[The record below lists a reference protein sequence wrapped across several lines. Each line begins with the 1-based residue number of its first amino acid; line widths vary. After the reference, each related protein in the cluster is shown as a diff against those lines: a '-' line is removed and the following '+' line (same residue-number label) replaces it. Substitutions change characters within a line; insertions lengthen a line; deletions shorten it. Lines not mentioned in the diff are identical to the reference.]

1 MSVSALHK
9 YDTTEAE
16 LLFQEFYGLSV
27 KASILPSERDQNFRI
42 TSGVGEEYVLK
53 LYAPET
59 DVDWLDAQDQLL
71 EQLSK
76 RDPSLPLP
84 KILPNNKGSIT
95 EKLVDPKG
103 EIRFIRALTWL
114 EGDVWSKAA
123 QKQELDFSQIGS
135 LMGCMDIAL
144 KPFTHKGAKR
154 TFLWDVAQ
162 ASAHRVFVPMI
173 EDENIKS
180 IVTDILDQFE
190 QDTSG
195 KLSRLPYQV
204 IHNDANDY
212 NILVD
217 GKGHIS
223 GLIDFGDF
231 IESHRVCELAVA
243 CAYAMLGQSDPVGR
257 ACDVVSGYHAENPLS
272 EDEIALLY
280 DLIRVRLAES
290 TCMAAQ
296 QYAANPDNEYLLI
309 SQKDIRDLLQRME
322 QINSKV
328 VHYRFRD
335 VCGLEACAGSRKLV
349 QWLSVNADKIG
360 PIVQHDLSPDNVLVL
375 DLSPISVNDEG
386 IPRSAEDATNVIFK
400 MMEDAGAA
408 VGVGSYLEDRDVYKG
423 DFFETVDPDEKRTVH
438 LGIDLFL
445 AAYEPLY
452 APLDGI
458 VRVHND
464 NTRDYDY
471 GPVVILEHETG
482 EGQIFYTKY
491 GHLSRTSLELWED
504 GKAFKKGDVIG
515 YLGPYPENGNWAPH
529 VHFQLLLDLMDMDN
543 NVCGV
548 AARSEINVWSSVCPS
563 PNLILGMKTKCQ
575 GSIVRNSKNIRAERS
590 RHLSPNLSLSYSDPL
605 KVIRAEGQ
613 YLYTDKNERYLD
625 MVNNVCHVGH
635 CHPRV
640 VAAATEQMPVLN
652 TNTRYMHDNIVNYAR
667 ELLSTFPEPL
677 EVCFFV
683 NSGSE
688 ANDLAL
694 RLSRNYTNSNDML
707 IVDHAYH
714 GNLTSLIDLSPYKFN
729 RKGGKGCPDHVKIC
743 PMPDGYRGPIKWDD
757 PECGSKYADMAI
769 EQLRALE
776 KEGRKPAA
784 FIAESLLGCGGQIVL
799 PEGYLSKVYDAVRE
813 AGGLCIADEV
823 QVGFGRVGSHMWGFE
838 LQDVVPDIVTLGK
851 PIGNG
856 HPLGAVITTR
866 AVADAF
872 FNGMEYFNTFG
883 GNPVSCA
890 IGLEVL
896 EVLRDERLQNNAAR
910 VGEHMMNGLRQMAD
924 RHPLIGEVRGRGLF
938 IGAELVR
945 DPQTLE
951 PATPEASQVVNLMK
965 DRGILLSTDGP
976 LDNVVKIKP
985 PICFSMDN
993 ADEFLREFD
1002 SCMGL
1007 VGQSS

>member
-1 MSVSALHK
+1 MSVSSLHK
-9 YDTTEAE
+9 YNTSEAE
-16 LLFQEFYGLSV
+16 FLFQEFYGLETI
-27 KASILPSERDQNFRI
+27 ATALPSERDQNFRVS
-42 TSGVGEEYVLK
+42 TVDGKSYVLK

-59 DVDWLDAQDQLL
+59 DFNWLDAQDKLL
-71 EQLSK
+71 KELAK
-76 RDPSLPLP
+76 RAPDLPLP
-84 KILPNNKGSIT
+84 RMLTNNKGAVTRKIS
-95 EKLVDPKG
+95 DPKG
-103 EIRFIRALTWL
+103 DVRFVRALTWR
-114 EGDVWSKAA
+114 EGEVWSKAA
-123 QKQELDFSQIGS
+123 EKQDLDFTQIGH
-135 LMGCMDIAL
+135 LMGRMDVAL
-144 KPFTHKGAKR
+144 KSFIHNGAKR
-154 TFLWDVAQ
+154 SFLWDVAQ
-162 ASAHRVFVPMI
+162 ASAHRAFVHMI
-173 EDENIKS
+173 EDEQTRNI
-180 IVTDILDQFE
+180 VMNILNLFE
-190 QDTSG
+190 EETSS
-195 KLSRLPYQV
+195 KLSRLPNQV

-217 GKGHIS
+217 EDGIIS

-231 IESHRVCELAVA
+231 IESHKICELAVA
-243 CAYAMLGQSDPVGR
+243 CAYAMLGQSDPIGK

-272 EDEIALLY
+272 EEEIALLY

-290 TCMAAQ
+290 ICMAAQ
-296 QYAANPDNEYLLI
+296 QHAADPENEYLLI
-309 SQKDIRDLLQRME
+309 SQKDVRGLLSCME
-322 QINSKV
+322 KINSKV

-335 VCGLEACAGSRKLV
+335 VCGLEACKGSRKLV
-349 QWLSVNADKIG
+349 QWLSAHADEIG

-400 MMEDAGAA
+400 MMEEAGAA

-445 AAYEPLY
+445 AAYEPLH

-471 GPVVILEHETG
+471 GPVVILEHKTDD
-482 EGQIFYTKY
+482 GQVFYTKY

-504 GKAFKKGDVIG
+504 GKEFKKGDVIG
-515 YLGPYPENGNWAPH
+515 FLGPYPENGNWAPH
-529 VHFQLLLDLMDMDN
+529 VHFQLLLDLMDMKND
-543 NVCGV
+543 VCGV
-548 AARSEINVWSSVCPS
+548 AARSEINVWASVCPS

-575 GSIVRNSKNIRAERS
+575 GDVVRTSKNIRSERA
-590 RHLSPNLSLSYSDPL
+590 RHLSPNLSLSYKDPL
-605 KVIRAEGQ
+605 KITRAERQ
-613 YLYTDKNERYLD
+613 YLYTDQGERYLD

-640 VAAATEQMPVLN
+640 VAAAAEQMPVLN
-652 TNTRYMHDNIVNYAR
+652 TNTRYLHDNVVNYAR
-667 ELLSTFPEPL
+667 ELLSTFPDPL

-694 RLSRNYTNSNDML
+694 RLSRNYTNSEDML

-743 PMPDGYRGPIKWDD
+743 PMPDGYRGPIKGDD
-757 PECGSKYADMAI
+757 PQCGSKYADMAI

-799 PEGYLSKVYDAVRE
+799 PQGYLAKVYDAVRE

-838 LQDVVPDIVTLGK
+838 LQNVVPDIVTLGK

-896 EVLRDERLQNNAAR
+896 QVLRDERLQNNAAR
-910 VGEHMMNGLRQMAD
+910 VGAHMMNSLKEMAG
-924 RHPLIGEVRGRGLF
+924 RHSLIGEVRGRGLF
-938 IGAELVR
+938 IGVELVR
-945 DPQTLE
+945 DAQSLE
-951 PATPEASQVVNLMK
+951 PATVEANRVVNLMK

-985 PICFSMDN
+985 PVCFSMES
-993 ADEFLREFD
+993 ADEFLCAFD

-1007 VGQSS
+1007 VGEKP

>member
-1 MSVSALHK
+1 MSVATLHK
-9 YDTTEAE
+9 YSTKEAE
-16 LLFQEFYGLSV
+16 VLFLEFYGLI
-27 KASILPSERDQNFRI
+27 ATATALPSERDLNFRM
-42 TSGVGEEYVLK
+42 TSEAGQEYVLK
-53 LYAPET
+53 LYVPET
-59 DVDWLDAQDQLL
+59 DMIWLDAQDKLL
-71 EQLSK
+71 QELAQ
-76 RDPSLPLP
+76 RDVDLPLP
-84 KILPNNKGSIT
+84 RIVQNKEGSTTKQI
-95 EKLVDPKG
+95 KDPSG
-103 EIRFIRALTWL
+103 EVRFIRALTWL
-114 EGDVWSKAA
+114 DGEVWNKAA
-123 QKQELDFSQIGS
+123 KTQALDFTQIGQ
-135 LMGCMDIAL
+135 LMGRMDVAL
-144 KPFTHKGAKR
+144 KSFLHKGAQR
-154 TFLWDVAQ
+154 SFLWDIAQ
-162 ASAHRVFVPMI
+162 APAHTAFVHLIDDPATRT
-173 EDENIKS
+173 
-180 IVTDILDQFE
+180 IVGSVLEKFE
-190 QDTSG
+190 VQTASN
-195 KLSRLPYQV
+195 LSRLPSQI

-217 GKGHIS
+217 GNGVIS

-231 IESHRVCELAVA
+231 IKSHRICELAVA
-243 CAYAMLGQSDPVGR
+243 CAYAMLGQRDPVGR
-257 ACDVVSGYHAENPLS
+257 ACDVVAGYHRVNPLLK
-272 EDEIALLY
+272 EEIALLY

-290 TCMAAQ
+290 CCMAAQ
-296 QYAANPDNEYLLI
+296 QYAADPGNEYLLI
-309 SQKDIRDLLQRME
+309 SQKDVRELLTRME
-322 QINSKV
+322 QINPQV

-335 VCGLEACAGSRKLV
+335 VCGLEACNGSRKIV
-349 QWLSVNADKIG
+349 QWLSANADKIG
-360 PIVQHDLSPDNVLVL
+360 PICQHDLTPDNVLVL
-375 DLSPISVNDEG
+375 DLSPLSVNDEG
-386 IPRSAEDATNVIFK
+386 IPHSAEDATNVIFSL
-400 MMEDAGAA
+400 MEEANAA
-408 VGVGSYLEDRDVYKG
+408 VGIGSYLEDRDVYKG
-423 DFFETVDPDEKRTVH
+423 DFFETVNPDEKRTVH

-445 AAYEPLY
+445 PAYEPLY
-452 APLDGI
+452 APLDGV

-471 GPVVILEHETG
+471 GPVVILEHKTD
-482 EGQIFYTKY
+482 EGDVFYTKY

-504 GKAFKKGDVIG
+504 GKAFKKGEVIG

-529 VHFQLLLDLMDMDN
+529 VHFQILIDLMGMEND
-543 NVCGV
+543 VCGV

-575 GSIVRNSKNIRAERS
+575 GSIVRNSKSIRGERS

-605 KVIRAEGQ
+605 KIIRGEGQ
-613 YLYTDKNERYLD
+613 FLYTDQGEKYLD

-640 VAAATEQMPVLN
+640 VAAAAEQMPVLN

-667 ELLSTFPEPL
+667 ELLATFPDPL
-677 EVCFFV
+677 EVCFFT

-694 RLSRNYTNSNDML
+694 RLSRNYTGSEDML

-743 PMPDGYRGPIKWDD
+743 PMPDGYRGPIKADD
-757 PECGSKYADMAI
+757 PDCGLKYADMAI
-769 EQLRALE
+769 EQLEALVE
-776 KEGRKPAA
+776 AGRKPAA

-799 PEGYLSKVYDAVRE
+799 PDGYLSKVYAAVRA

-823 QVGFGRVGSHMWGFE
+823 QVGFGRIGSHMWGFE

-896 EVLRDERLQNNAAR
+896 QIIRDERLQNNAGQVGQHIMDGLEQMLAR
-910 VGEHMMNGLRQMAD
+910 HALM
-924 RHPLIGEVRGRGLF
+924 GEVRGRGLF
-938 IGAELVR
+938 IGVELVR
-945 DPQTLE
+945 DHDSLE
-951 PATPEASQVVNLMK
+951 PATAEASQVVNLMK

-985 PICFSMDN
+985 PICFSMED
-993 ADEFLREFD
+993 ADHFLREFD
-1002 SCMGL
+1002 QCMSLIGYH
-1007 VGQSS
+1007 

>member
-1 MSVSALHK
+1 MSVDKLHV
-9 YDTTEAE
+9 YTESEAE
-16 LLFQEFYGLSV
+16 TLFQEFYGLDA
-27 KASILPSERDQNFRI
+27 KASSLPSERDQNFRMDAKEGQ
-42 TSGVGEEYVLK
+42 SYVLK

-59 DVDWLDAQDQLL
+59 DLCWLDAQDQLL
-71 EQLSK
+71 IELANQ
-76 RDPSLPLP
+76 DASLPLP
-84 KILPNNKGSIT
+84 RLIENKQKVTTDKITDCDGQ
-95 EKLVDPKG
+95 V
-103 EIRFIRALTWL
+103 RYIRALTWL
-114 EGDVWSKAA
+114 DGDVWNRAA
-123 QKQELDFSQIGS
+123 KEQKLDFSQIGA
-135 LMGCMDIAL
+135 LMGRMDLAL
-144 KPFTHKGAKR
+144 KSFMHAGADR

-162 ASAHRVFVPMI
+162 ASAHTAFVALI
-173 EDENIKS
+173 EDAAIRD
-180 IVTDILDQFE
+180 IVASILDKFSRE
-190 QDTSG
+190 TASA
-195 KLSRLPYQV
+195 LSRLPRQV

-217 GKGHIS
+217 KQGNIS

-231 IESHRVCELAVA
+231 IQSHRICEVAVA
-243 CAYAMLGQSDPVGR
+243 CAYAMLAQKDPVGR
-257 ACDVVSGYHAENPLS
+257 VCDVVSGYHKVNPLQ
-272 EDEIALLY
+272 EDELAILY

-290 TCMAAQ
+290 SCMAAQ
-296 QYAANPDNEYLLI
+296 QYAANPENEYLLI
-309 SQKDIRDLLQRME
+309 SQKDIRDLLLKME
-322 QINSKV
+322 QINPQV
-328 VHYRFRD
+328 VHYRLRD
-335 VCGLEACAGSRKLV
+335 VCGYEACAGSRKLE
-349 QWLSVNADKIG
+349 QWLLTNADKIG
-360 PIVQHDLSPDNVLVL
+360 PICQHDLSPENVLVL
-375 DLSPISVNDEG
+375 DLSPLSVNDEG
-386 IPRSAEDATNVIFK
+386 IPRSAKEATDVIFA
-400 MMEDAGAA
+400 MMEEAGAA
-408 VGVGSYLEDRDVYKG
+408 VGIGSYLEDRNVYKG

-445 AAYEPLY
+445 PADEPLY
-452 APLDGI
+452 APLDGV

-471 GPVVILEHETG
+471 GPVVILEHQTD

-529 VHFQLLLDLMDMDN
+529 VHFQLLLDLMGMEND
-543 NVCGV
+543 VCGV

-575 GSIVRNSKNIRAERS
+575 GDVSRSSKNIREERA
-590 RHLSPNLSLSYSDPL
+590 RHLSPNLSLSYAEPL
-605 KVIRAEGQ
+605 KIVRGEGQ
-613 YLYTDKNERYLD
+613 YLYTEQGEEYLD

-640 VAAATEQMPVLN
+640 VAAATGQMPVLN

-667 ELLSTFPEPL
+667 ELLATFPDSL
-677 EVCFFV
+677 EVCFFT

-694 RLSRNYTNSNDML
+694 RLSQNYTGQKDML

-729 RKGGKGCPDHVKIC
+729 RKGGKGCPDYVKIC
-743 PMPDGYRGPIKWDD
+743 PMPDGYRGPVKWDD
-757 PECGSKYADMAI
+757 PDCGEKYADMAI
-769 EQLRALE
+769 EQLEVLQ
-776 KEGRKPAA
+776 KQGRKPAA

-799 PEGYLSKVYDAVRE
+799 PDGYLKRVYGAVRR

-823 QVGFGRVGSHMWGFE
+823 QVGFGRIGSHMWGFE

-890 IGLEVL
+890 IGREVL
-896 EVLRDERLQNNAAR
+896 QVIRDERLQHNAGKVR
-910 VGEHMMNGLRQMAD
+910 QHILDGLTEMMD
-924 RHPLIGEVRGRGLF
+924 RYPLIGEVRGRGLF
-938 IGAELVR
+938 IGAELVYDR
-945 DPQTLE
+945 DTLE
-951 PATPEASQVVNLMK
+951 PATAEASKVVNLMK
-965 DRGILLSTDGP
+965 ERNILLSTDGP

-985 PICFSMDN
+985 PVCFTMEN
-993 ADEFLREFD
+993 ADQFLKEFD
-1002 SCMGL
+1002 DCMA
-1007 VGQSS
+1007 VISQA

>member
-1 MSVSALHK
+1 MSVDKLHV
-9 YDTTEAE
+9 YTTGEAE
-16 LLFQEFYGLSV
+16 ALFQEFYGLV
-27 KASILPSERDQNFRI
+27 AKATVLPSERDQNFRMD
-42 TSGVGEEYVLK
+42 TTTGESFVLK

-59 DVDWLDAQDQLL
+59 DVCWLDAQDQLL
-71 EQLSK
+71 IELANKDSE
-76 RDPSLPLP
+76 LPLP
-84 KILPNNKGSIT
+84 RMVENNKKTTTFKIT
-95 EKLVDPKG
+95 DCNG
-103 EIRFIRALTWL
+103 QDRFIRALSWL
-114 EGDVWSKAA
+114 EGEVWNKAA
-123 QKQELDFSQIGS
+123 QNQNLDFKQIGA
-135 LMGCMDIAL
+135 LMGRMDLAL
-144 KPFTHKGAKR
+144 KPFMHAGADR

-162 ASAHRVFVPMI
+162 ASAHTAFIDLI
-173 EDENIKS
+173 EDTVTRD
-180 IVTDILDQFE
+180 IVASILDKFTKE
-190 QDTSG
+190 TASA
-195 KLSRLPYQV
+195 LSRLPRQV

-212 NILVD
+212 NLLVD
-217 GKGHIS
+217 TQGNIS

-231 IESHRVCELAVA
+231 IQSHRVCEVAVA
-243 CAYAMLGQSDPVGR
+243 CAYAMLAQKDPVGR
-257 ACDVVSGYHAENPLS
+257 ACDVVAGYHKVNPLH
-272 EDEIALLY
+272 EGELAILY

-290 TCMAAQ
+290 SCMAAQ

-309 SQKDIRDLLQRME
+309 SQKDVRDLLHKME
-322 QINSKV
+322 QINPKV
-328 VHYRFRD
+328 VHYRLRD
-335 VCGLEACAGSRKLV
+335 VCGFEACAGSRKLE
-349 QWLSVNADKIG
+349 QWLLTNADKIG
-360 PIVQHDLSPDNVLVL
+360 PICQHDLSPENVLVL
-375 DLSPISVNDEG
+375 DLSPLSVNDEG
-386 IPRSAEDATNVIFK
+386 IPRSAEEATDVIFALMK
-400 MMEDAGAA
+400 EAGAA

-445 AAYEPLY
+445 PAYEPLY

-471 GPVVILEHETG
+471 GPVVILEHKTD
-482 EGQIFYTKY
+482 EGQVFYTKY

-504 GKAFKKGDVIG
+504 GKTFKKGDVIG

-529 VHFQLLLDLMDMDN
+529 VHFQLLLDLMGMEND
-543 NVCGV
+543 VCGV

-575 GSIVRNSKNIRAERS
+575 GDVSRSPKSIREERA
-590 RHLSPNLSLSYSDPL
+590 RHLSPNLSLSYAEPL
-605 KVIRAEGQ
+605 KIVRGEGQ
-613 YLYTDKNERYLD
+613 YLYTEQGEEYLD

-640 VAAATEQMPVLN
+640 VAAATGQMPVLN

-667 ELLSTFPEPL
+667 ELLATFPDSL
-677 EVCFFV
+677 EVCFFT

-694 RLSRNYTNSNDML
+694 RLSQNYTGQRDML

-743 PMPDGYRGPIKWDD
+743 PMPDGYRGPVKWDD
-757 PECGSKYADMAI
+757 PDCGEKYADMAI
-769 EQLRALE
+769 DQLELLQ
-776 KEGRKPAA
+776 KQGRKPAA

-799 PEGYLSKVYDAVRE
+799 PDGYLKRVYEAVRR

-823 QVGFGRVGSHMWGFE
+823 QVGFGRIGSHMWGFE

-866 AVADAF
+866 AVAHAF

-890 IGLEVL
+890 IGREVL
-896 EVLRDERLQNNAAR
+896 QVIRDERLQHNAEKVGQRILDGLTEMMAR
-910 VGEHMMNGLRQMAD
+910 Y
-924 RHPLIGEVRGRGLF
+924 PLIGEVRGRGLF
-938 IGAELVR
+938 IGVELVSDR
-945 DPQTLE
+945 KTLE
-951 PATPEASQVVNLMK
+951 PATAEASKVVNLMK
-965 DRGILLSTDGP
+965 EKNILLSTDGP

-985 PICFSMDN
+985 PVCFTMKN
-993 ADEFLREFD
+993 ADQFLKEFD
-1002 SCMGL
+1002 ECIAL
-1007 VGQSS
+1007 VSQA